1 VREFTREDNRTL
13 QVAEGFRQFLL
24 QHRPPTSPR
33 ADWSEA
39 QYTAAAKKKRARA
52 SRLIE
57 SFRHWCGSLEGVA
70 LLDVCCGDG
79 SNCLALDE
87 QPVKMVV
94 GIDLELPLF
103 ASTPRGEQVR
113 MLASRIGQA
122 SVSPPQ
128 GHRHFAQMDA
138 TALGFADGTFDVLMS
153 RSATE
158 HIRPID
164 RALGE
169 MVRVVCDGGL
179 IYLGIDPYF
188 WLRGCHKRGV
198 VDIPWAHARLSL
210 AEFRRFVVA
219 HEGAQVALERCR
231 RLETLNR
238 FTVAE
243 WRRRI
248 EQMGCEIL
256 EWRQLWSSL
265 GEEVMARHPDVL
277 DTLLPGV
284 TEQDLLCERIEVWL
298 RKRSGHV

>member
-1 VREFTREDNRTL
+1 MIV
-13 QVAEGFRQFLL
+13 
-24 QHRPPTSPR
+24 
-33 ADWSEA
+33 
-39 QYTAAAKKKRARA
+39 
-52 SRLIE
+52 
-57 SFRHWCGSLEGVA
+57 GV
-70 LLDVCCGDG
+70 
-79 SNCLALDE
+79 
-87 QPVKMVV
+87 
-94 GIDLELPLF
+94 DLELPLF
-103 ASTPRGEQVR
+103 APTPRGEQVR
-113 MLASRIGQA
+113 TLASRIGQA

-128 GHRHFAQMDA
+128 GHRHFARMDA
-138 TALGFADGTFDVLMS
+138 TALGFADGAFDVLMS

-169 MVRVVCDGGL
+169 MRRVVRNGGL
-179 IYLGIDPYF
+179 IYLAIDPYY

-219 HEGAQVALERCR
+219 HEGEQVALERCR

-243 WRRRI
+243 WKRRI

-277 DTLLPGV
+277 ETLLPGV
-284 TEQDLLCERIEVWL
+284 TEQDLLCERLEVWL
-298 RKRSGHV
+298 RKTGHS